1 MDGVEL
7 YCFIWVFVHFTFTMI
22 VATNVYHHHH
32 HHHWHP
38 DILYTYIINNIQ
50 QALFGDEDLS
60 IYSAA
65 ILNTK
70 ILCTRFSFCIFLLIF
85 RLERASLIPNGF
97 DFIFFLLLLII
108 FHYSY
113 QFMCMCVHVHMHVHV
128 RVFDYYIAATCCSRY
143 SYIYQ
148 SKAEEWLQ

>member
-1 MDGVEL
+1 MNDISMDGVEL

-32 HHHWHP
+32 HWHP
-38 DILYTYIINNIQ
+38 DILYKYIINNIL

-70 ILCTRFSFCIFLLIF
+70 ILCTLFSFCIFLLIF

-97 DFIFFLLLLII
+97 DLIFFLLLLII

-113 QFMCMCVHVHMHVHV
+113 
-128 RVFDYYIAATCCSRY
+128 
-143 SYIYQ
+143 
-148 SKAEEWLQ
+148 